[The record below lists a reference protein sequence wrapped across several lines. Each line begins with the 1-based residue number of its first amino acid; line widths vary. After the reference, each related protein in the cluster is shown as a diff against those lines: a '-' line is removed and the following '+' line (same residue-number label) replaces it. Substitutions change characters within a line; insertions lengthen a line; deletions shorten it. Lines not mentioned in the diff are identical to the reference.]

1 MKKLFVTGIPVTGE
15 QLIGRDKELAQLLHL
30 LQMGQSVILI
40 APRRFGKTSLMLTAI
55 ERLRNKGHYV
65 ADVDLFGIID
75 KRKLAEN
82 ITASSLEN
90 KKIFKFSA
98 KIKEGIA
105 ELFKSIEIKQAIED
119 FEFILKFVEPHAN
132 TDSLL
137 ERALDFPQELAEK
150 DKKDFFF
157 FYDEFGDIGKFDGE
171 ELLKLMRSK
180 FQRHQRVCYLF
191 AGSYESMMKQ
201 IFAAEK
207 SAFYK
212 FGRII
217 ELKEILSEDFM
228 EYISRKFKEE
238 NIHIPTTVIKYLLE
252 KTRGHPYYTQLLCQ
266 YVYYLIKGE
275 KTVVDDDDFLIA
287 YENAFNSEITY
298 LEKIWEEMSS
308 TPAQLSL
315 LMKIAKGNC
324 KLYSLKNG
332 NGTNINVFR
341 SINSLLKKGI
351 ISKKDK
357 NRYIVIDPFFEEYLI
372 RKG

>member
-1 MKKLFVTGIPVTGE
+1 MRRLFVTGVPVTGE
-15 QLIGRDKELAQLLHL
+15 QLIGRDKELEQLLHL
-30 LQMGQSVILI
+30 LQTGQSVILI
-40 APRRFGKTSLMLTAI
+40 APRRFGKTSLILTAL
-55 ERLRNKGHYV
+55 ERLKSEGHYV

-90 KKIFKFSA
+90 KKIFKFSV
-98 KIKEGIA
+98 KIREGIS
-105 ELFKSIEIKQAIED
+105 ELFKGIEIKQVIED
-119 FEFILKFVEPHAN
+119 FEFILKFVEPHTN
-132 TDSLL
+132 TDNLL

-150 DKKDFFF
+150 DKKNFFF

-180 FQRHQRVCYLF
+180 FQRHQQVCYLF
-191 AGSYESMMKQ
+191 AGSYESIMKQ

-217 ELKEILSEDFM
+217 ELKEISSEDFM

-238 NIHIPTTVIKYLLE
+238 NIHVPTSVIKHLLE
-252 KTRGHPYYTQLLCQ
+252 KTRCHPYYTQLLCQ
-266 YVYYLIKGE
+266 YIYYLIKGE

-298 LEKIWEEMSS
+298 LEKMWEEMSS
-308 TPAQLSL
+308 TLAQLSL
-315 LMKIAKGNC
+315 LIKIAKGNR

-332 NGTNINVFR
+332 NDTNINVSR
-341 SINSLLKKGI
+341 SINSLLRKGI
-351 ISKKDK
+351 ICKKDK
-357 NRYIVIDPFFEEYLI
+357 NNYMIIDPFFEEYLI
-372 RKG
+372 SKG